1 MGNCTIAAIATPMG
15 SGGIGIIRISGR
27 DAVPIAASVFR
38 KSGRSTE
45 KSGFSHDSRYQ
56 EFQSR
61 HFYHGHIIDPENERE
76 IDEVLLVAMKAPF
89 SYTREDVV
97 EIHAHGGFLGLNAIL
112 GLVLKMGARLAQP
125 GEFTKRA
132 FLNGRIDLTQAEAVI
147 DCINA
152 RTRQAFDMAIV
163 QMKGGL
169 RKEVESIKMAMVNVL
184 TQMEAVMD
192 FPDAV
197 QETIEVATLIKNLR
211 EYAIDPL
218 KTMIRQHADFHI
230 LKDGIRV
237 AAAGRANVGKSSLM
251 NCLAQR
257 ERAIVTAIPGTTRDV
272 IEENLNIGGI
282 PIVFGDTAGLNKT
295 DNPIELLGIKKTHE
309 YLNRCDLI
317 LFMIDSSQPLTQED
331 YEIYEEIKKKKVI
344 LVWNKKDLVNNEF
357 HMRIPDSWN
366 EIRQIR
372 ISALFE
378 EGIEALKDLIKE
390 VFLAG
395 READSENWIVP
406 NLRHKSLLEHG
417 LKAILD
423 AEKGIQEKMPFELIA
438 IDLNEAIALLNEIL
452 GVCVKD
458 DIIGN
463 IFDRFCIGK

>member
-1 MGNCTIAAIATPMG
+1 
-15 SGGIGIIRISGR
+15 
-27 DAVPIAASVFR
+27 
-38 KSGRSTE
+38 
-45 KSGFSHDSRYQ
+45 
-56 EFQSR
+56 
-61 HFYHGHIIDPENERE
+61 
-76 IDEVLLVAMKAPF
+76 
-89 SYTREDVV
+89 
-97 EIHAHGGFLGLNAIL
+97 
-112 GLVLKMGARLAQP
+112 
-125 GEFTKRA
+125 
-132 FLNGRIDLTQAEAVI
+132 
-147 DCINA
+147 
-152 RTRQAFDMAIV
+152 
-163 QMKGGL
+163 
-169 RKEVESIKMAMVNVL
+169 
-184 TQMEAVMD
+184 
-192 FPDAV
+192 
-197 QETIEVATLIKNLR
+197 
-211 EYAIDPL
+211 
-218 KTMIRQHADFHI
+218 
-230 LKDGIRV
+230 
-237 AAAGRANVGKSSLM
+237 
-251 NCLAQR
+251 
-257 ERAIVTAIPGTTRDV
+257 
-272 IEENLNIGGI
+272 
-282 PIVFGDTAGLNKT
+282 
-295 DNPIELLGIKKTHE
+295 
-309 YLNRCDLI
+309 
-317 LFMIDSSQPLTQED
+317 MIDSSQPLTQED